1 MPDLKHR
8 LEADEMMDDFSI
20 TDDRLRRALDELR
33 WVNRLLGGYATMKAV
48 LRPWLHTCRGQTV
61 QVLDLGTGVADY
73 PEVLV
78 RWAEQLGV
86 DVQVTALDANPA
98 TVAYAGQVLDRRLP
112 PALRRRIILTTGDAL
127 ALPYPDRSFD
137 LVMAA
142 MFLHHFAHGAAVQ
155 VVREM
160 HRLARHGLLINDLHR
175 HPLAWAGIRS
185 LVAVLPV
192 SPMFHH
198 DGPLSVRRAFC
209 RTDLAALAQEAGL
222 PRWHLHWHWAFRWSL
237 TTLAPPFGA
246 RDSPP

>member
-1 MPDLKHR
+1 MPDLTRR
-8 LEADEMMDDFSI
+8 LWNDEWMDDFSI

-33 WVNRLLGGYATMKAV
+33 WVNRLLGGYGTMKAV
-48 LRPWLHTCRGQTV
+48 LRPWLQAQRGRTV

-78 RWAEQLGV
+78 RWARQLGV

-112 PALRRRIILTTGDAL
+112 PALRQRITLATGDAL
-127 ALPYPDRSFD
+127 ALPYPDQSFD
-137 LVMAA
+137 LVLAS
-142 MFLHHFAHGAAVQ
+142 MFLHHFTHAAAVQ

-160 HRLARHGLLINDLHR
+160 QRLARQGLLVNDLHR

-198 DGPLSVRRAFC
+198 DGPLSVRRAF
-209 RTDLAALAQEAGL
+209 RRADLAAIAREAGL
-222 PRWHLHWHWAFRWSL
+222 HRWRIRWHWAFRWSL
-237 TTLAPPFGA
+237 TTLAA
-246 RDSPP
+246 AV